1 MYFRI
6 IIKRCCWFLNF
17 AFLLA
22 FTISV
27 SAKTCTLSLNEYLNQ
42 VCEYNRGLHGSTL
55 IAMGAKQRV
64 GEGKLIMRPRFFAEG
79 QYLTNTY
86 NPGWAPVAGTS
97 NELQTYQAGISQTTP
112 YGVEGKLYYNYQH
125 QTLHGVSP
133 LLNQANSYS
142 TSSPVLELSVP
153 LARNFAGKETRATQK
168 LIDSRA
174 RLTQFSEQFK
184 TKQLLAEAET
194 AYWRLTIARA
204 IVRIQHESLDRSVK
218 IEQWVSHRADLRLA
232 ENADT
237 LQAAAAVSAKELD
250 VEVAINDACL
260 AARAFNTLRGSCQD
274 NVYESLCSYQ
284 DHLSI
289 ALPEHAGPRDDV
301 RAAKAEEQVAIANAM
316 LGIEKNKPNIDLF
329 ASYTLNGNDP
339 NANNAISQSFTNNY
353 PSTAIGLRLSVPLD
367 LRCLAQFRSAYMKEI
382 KGSHEVLEQK
392 EFESQRQ
399 WQDLTIRLTNA
410 KKRFDLATQLENIQ
424 AKKLQSEKERL
435 TYGKTTT
442 YQVLMFEQ
450 DYANAQISRL
460 VIQNEIYSLIAQLKT
475 YGVC

>member
-1 MYFRI
+1 MYLRI
-6 IIKRCCWFLNF
+6 IIKRCCWFLSF

-22 FTISV
+22 ITLNA
-27 SAKTCTLSLNEYLNQ
+27 SAKTCALSLNDYLNQ
-42 VCEYNRGLHGSTL
+42 VCAYNRGLHGSTL
-55 IAMGAKQRV
+55 IAMGARQRV
-64 GEGKLIMRPRFFAEG
+64 GEGKLIMRPKFFAEG

-86 NPGWAPVAGTS
+86 NPAWGTVAGTS

-112 YGVEGKLYYNYQH
+112 YGVQGKLYYNYQH
-125 QTLHGVSP
+125 QQLHGVSS
-133 LLNQANSYS
+133 LLNQPNSFS

-153 LARNFAGKETRATQK
+153 LARNFAGAETRATQK
-168 LIDSRA
+168 LIDSQA
-174 RLTQFSEQFK
+174 RLTQFSEAFK
-184 TKQLLAEAET
+184 TKQLLAQAET
-194 AYWRLTIARA
+194 AYWQLATARA
-204 IVRIQHESLDRSVK
+204 IVAIQHDSLGRAIK
-218 IEQWVSHRADLRLA
+218 IEQWIAHRADLRLA

-250 VEVAINDACL
+250 VEVALNDACL

-274 NVYESLCSYQ
+274 QVFESLCSYHDCQ
-284 DHLSI
+284 AM
-289 ALPEHAGPRDDV
+289 ALPEHVGPRDDV
-301 RAAKAEEQVAIANAM
+301 RAAKASEQIAIANGI

-339 NANNAISQSFTNNY
+339 SANNAITQSFTNNY

-382 KGSHEVLEQK
+382 KGAHEVFIQK
-392 EFESQRQ
+392 AFEDQRQ
-399 WQDLTIRLTNA
+399 WQDLNIRFNNA
-410 KKRFDLATQLENIQ
+410 RKRLDLATQLENIQ
-424 AKKLQSEKERL
+424 AKKLQAERERL

-450 DYANAQISRL
+450 DYANAQIARL